1 LNPSTNPLPELD
13 PGLIEQLKASV
24 FGPLFERLD
33 TSLRLSQERLQ
44 RLEKENQLLRE
55 LRRLDLLEK
64 YGPAAEQLSDEQLE
78 LLELEPGVSRAE
90 VKAESD
96 RGQLK
101 LALKEPRKHPGRQE
115 LPAHLPRV
123 EKIIACSPEQCI
135 CGQCGQQTSVIGYE
149 KSEQLDVKPAQYFV
163 VVTKRE
169 KRACKGCE
177 EQGVE
182 CAPVPIRII
191 EKGLASD
198 RVVIDTVVSKYADYV
213 PIYRQS
219 AILERETGIELSRAT
234 LDSWVMR
241 VGELLR
247 PISAAM
253 GQELLSGSYIQAD
266 ETTVGVQMHDGRGK
280 NHQAYLWQYS
290 RPGGPV
296 VFDFRMGRE
305 REGPKRFLGDFEGIL
320 QSDGYG
326 AYDHIGGEGIVHA
339 ACWAHARRKF
349 FEAVKL
355 NPKDQTSIRI
365 VAQINELFA
374 IDAQA
379 RQEGLNPMD
388 RHVLRL
394 EKAKPLLEQI
404 KEAIQA
410 ARGSALPKSAL
421 AKACDYTLTLWTR
434 LRRFLE
440 YPELEL
446 SNNLAENAMRP
457 VALGRKNWIHLGSKE
472 AGPRVAAIISI
483 VETCRRL
490 SLPIRDYL
498 ASVLPGLD
506 DFPANRVAELT
517 PSAWAA
523 RN

>member
-1 LNPSTNPLPELD
+1 
-13 PGLIEQLKASV
+13 
-24 FGPLFERLD
+24 
-33 TSLRLSQERLQ
+33 LRLSHERLH
-44 RLEKENQLLRE
+44 RLETENRILRE

-64 YGPAAEQLSDEQLE
+64 YGAAGEQLSDKQLE
-78 LLELEPGVSRAE
+78 LLEREPGVNSAE
-90 VKAESD
+90 VEAESE
-96 RGQLK
+96 RAQLK
-101 LALKEPRKHPGRQE
+101 LPLKQPRKHPGRQE
-115 LPAHLPRV
+115 LPAHLPRI
-123 EKIIACSPEQCI
+123 EKIVACTPEQCV
-135 CGQCGQQTSVIGYE
+135 CGNCGKENSVIGYE
-149 KSEQLDVKPAQYFV
+149 KSEQLDVKPAEYFV
-163 VVTKRE
+163 VVTMRE
-169 KRACKGCE
+169 KRACKDCE
-177 EQGVE
+177 EQGVD
-182 CAPVPIRII
+182 CAPAPVRII

-219 AILERETGIELSRAT
+219 AILERETGIDLSRAT
-234 LDSWVMR
+234 LNGWVMR

-247 PISAAM
+247 PITAAM

-305 REGPKRFLGDFEGIL
+305 REGPKLFLGNFEGIL

-326 AYDHIGGEGIVHA
+326 AYDHIGGEGIVHS

-349 FEAVKL
+349 FDAIKL
-355 NPKDQTSIRI
+355 NPKDQISIRI

-379 RQEGLNPMD
+379 RQEGLSQIE

-394 EKAKPLLEQI
+394 EKTKPLLEQI
-404 KEAIQA
+404 KAAIQA
-410 ARGSALPKSAL
+410 ARAGALPKSAL
-421 AKACDYTLTLWTR
+421 AKACDYTLTLWSR
-434 LRRFLE
+434 LSRFLE
-440 YPELEL
+440 YPEVEL

-490 SLPIRDYL
+490 GLPVRDYL
-498 ASVLPGLD
+498 GSVLPGLA
-506 DFPANRVAELT
+506 DFPIKRVADLT
-517 PSAWAA
+517 PSAWTA
-523 RN
+523 RK